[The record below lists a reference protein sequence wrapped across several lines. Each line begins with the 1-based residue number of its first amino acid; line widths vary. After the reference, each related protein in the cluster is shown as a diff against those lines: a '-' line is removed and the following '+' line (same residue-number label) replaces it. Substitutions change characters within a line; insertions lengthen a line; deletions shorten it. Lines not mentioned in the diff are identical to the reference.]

1 MCTMRFHLV
10 DRVDE
15 ICYGKY
21 IKGCKCVSLADD
33 VFNEHFP
40 GYPIFPGCLIQE
52 GMAQLAG
59 SFFEIMM
66 HEKGLPVK
74 HSVLTIVNKM
84 KFRKAVG
91 PGDKM
96 IYRADISVMREDY
109 GVAHVKAKLDGKS
122 VANGTLT
129 FSFIE
134 LGNDIVFESRKMIY
148 EICMRNAKVIQ
159 HEDSV

>member
-1 MCTMRFHLV
+1 MRFHLV

-15 ICYGKY
+15 ICYDNY

-52 GMAQLAG
+52 GLAQLAG

-66 HEKGLPVK
+66 HKKDWPVK

-84 KFRKAVG
+84 KFRKAAE

-96 IYRADISVMREDY
+96 IYRADIAVMREDY
-109 GVAHVKAKLDGKS
+109 GVAHVKADLDGS
-122 VANGTLT
+122 PVANGTLT
-129 FSFIE
+129 FSFIALDNE
-134 LGNDIVFESRKMIY
+134 IVFESRKLIY
-148 EICMRNAKVIQ
+148 EICMKNAKVIQ
-159 HEDSV
+159 HEDSI